1 MDRDDDTL
9 PERLTELVRAGFATD
24 EASARLVLASLRA
37 SAARE
42 RVLALRVAAG
52 RDLLDAPAWC
62 RGLDDEDPTVRRE
75 ALVAIADGG
84 GDDVVLDA
92 VLQRL
97 ADSDP
102 LVVEGAAFALGER
115 RYEASLDRLIDLA
128 AHHDDPR
135 CREAA
140 VVALGAIGD
149 ERGLAAV
156 IDALEDKPPVRRR
169 AVVALANFE
178 GPEVDDALAR
188 AREDHDWQVRSAV
201 DRLEA
206 D

>member
-24 EASARLVLASLRA
+24 DESARRVLASLDARD
-37 SAARE
+37 ARE
-42 RVLALRVAAG
+42 RVLAFRVAAG
-52 RDLLDAPAWC
+52 RDLLDTPAWR
-62 RGLDDEDPTVRRE
+62 RGLADDDPSVRRE

-84 GDDVVLDA
+84 GDAAVLDA
-92 VLQRL
+92 VLDRL
-97 ADSDP
+97 GDPDP

-115 RYEASLDRLIDLA
+115 RYDAALERLIELVG
-128 AHHDDPR
+128 HHDDPR

-149 ERGLAAV
+149 DRGLAAV
-156 IDALEDKPPVRRR
+156 IGALDDKPAVRRR

-178 GPEVDDALAR
+178 GPDVDEALAR
-188 AREDHDWQVRSAV
+188 AREDNDWQVRSAV

>member
-24 EASARLVLASLRA
+24 DESARRVLASLDARD
-37 SAARE
+37 ARE

-52 RDLLDAPAWC
+52 RDLLDTPAWR
-62 RGLDDEDPTVRRE
+62 RGLADDDPSVRRE

-84 GDDVVLDA
+84 GDAAVLDA
-92 VLQRL
+92 VLDRL
-97 ADSDP
+97 GDPDP

-115 RYEASLDRLIDLA
+115 RYDAALERLIELVG
-128 AHHDDPR
+128 HHDDPR

-149 ERGLAAV
+149 DRGLAAV
-156 IDALEDKPPVRRR
+156 IGALDDKPAVRRR

-178 GPEVDDALAR
+178 GPDVDEALAR
-188 AREDHDWQVRSAV
+188 AREDNDWQVRSAV

>member
-52 RDLLDAPAWC
+52 RDLLDAPAWR

-84 GDDVVLDA
+84 GGDVVLDA

-97 ADSDP
+97 DDSDP

-115 RYEASLDRLIDLA
+115 RYEAALDRLIDVA

>member
-9 PERLTELVRAGFATD
+9 SERLTELVRAGFATD
-24 EASARLVLASLRA
+24 AESARRVLDSLDARD
-37 SAARE
+37 ARE

-52 RDLLDAPAWC
+52 RDLLDTPAWC
-62 RGLDDEDPTVRRE
+62 RGLADDDPSVRRE
-75 ALVAIADGG
+75 ALVAVAEGG
-84 GDDVVLDA
+84 GDAEVLDA
-92 VLQRL
+92 VLDRL
-97 ADSDP
+97 GDPDP

-115 RYEASLDRLIDLA
+115 RYDSALERLIELV
-128 AHHDDPR
+128 AHHNDPR

-149 ERGLAAV
+149 DRGLAAV
-156 IDALEDKPPVRRR
+156 IGALEDKPAVRRR

-178 GPEVDDALAR
+178 GPDVDDALAR
-188 AREDHDWQVRSAV
+188 AREDNDWQVRSAV